1 MGLSNLDRQ
10 QERKC
15 GQRGSLSCWA
25 TGQVGWSELVD
36 RVRAFPLGIMLVFF
50 FFFFFFFFVLRS
62 RCNTHASSTRPRHHP
77 RYFESVVVD

>member
-1 MGLSNLDRQ
+1 MGLSDLDRQ

-15 GQRGSLSCWA
+15 GQRESLSCWA

-36 RVRAFPLGIMLVFF
+36 RVRAFRLGIMLV
-50 FFFFFFFFVLRS
+50 FFFFFVLRS

-77 RYFESVVVD
+77 RHFEIVVVDSD